1 MEVLVRCSYPD
12 FPPLLK
18 MEPKIR
24 KAKKE
29 TKRPDPKPEI
39 TDPITKEVANR
50 HKDITELEIM

>member
-1 MEVLVRCSYPD
+1 
-12 FPPLLK
+12 